1 MKHLSLYVAPIWA
14 LLLTSCSTI
23 LPSAEQSPASKN
35 RITDRAIYADQKQM
49 QELQDQLADLN
60 KTKAIALDSYV
71 HAKAQCWLDVAAHEY
86 QRNDRSGFIET
97 ALAKTREG
105 LTAMQQ
111 GVPTSDAEVSS
122 PLYCSQAER
131 ACAEVRQAHADH
143 EERQFGWRHAR
154 PYHAIAQDLSAQA
167 KAKTCI
173 AQVATVVVAKPAPP
187 DAVVAVLAGAAVAV
201 PAKSTVITKFV
212 LQSDALFAFDRSG
225 EKDLSNGG
233 KARLTELTAKLKSLD
248 LSIYNI
254 KVTGFAD
261 RLGSDNYNRVLSENR
276 AQTIRNYLVK
286 NNVPANKITAL
297 AGPKNPDLSACSM
310 PDRNLQIAC
319 LAADRRVEIEVSQ

>member
-1 MKHLSLYVAPIWA
+1 MKHLSHYLIPISA
-14 LLLTSCSTI
+14 VLLTACSTI
-23 LPSAEQSPASKN
+23 LPPAEQSPASKN
-35 RITDRAIYADQKQM
+35 RITDRAIFADQKQM
-49 QELQDQLADLN
+49 QALQDQLATLN
-60 KTKAIALDSYV
+60 KSKAIALDSYA

-105 LTAMQQ
+105 LIAMQQ
-111 GVPTSDAEVSS
+111 GGSVADVESS
-122 PLYCSQAER
+122 NPLYCSQAER

-167 KAKTCI
+167 KAKACI
-173 AQVATVVVAKPAPP
+173 AQVATVVVAKPTPLATE
-187 DAVVAVLAGAAVAV
+187 VAVAVAV
-201 PAKSTVITKFV
+201 PATVITKFV

-233 KARLTELTAKLKSLD
+233 KSRLTELTAKLKSLD

-254 KVTGFAD
+254 KVRGFAD
-261 RLGSDNYNRVLSENR
+261 RLGNDNYNRVLSENR

-286 NNVPANKITAL
+286 NNVPSNKITAI

-310 PDRNLQIAC
+310 PDRTLQIAC